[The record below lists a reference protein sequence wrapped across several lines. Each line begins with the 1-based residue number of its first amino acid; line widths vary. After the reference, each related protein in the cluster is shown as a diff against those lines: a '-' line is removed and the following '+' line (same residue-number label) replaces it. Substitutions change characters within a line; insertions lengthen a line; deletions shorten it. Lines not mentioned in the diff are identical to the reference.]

1 MEEILDQSVSE
12 LPGTLL
18 QVEFDKESES
28 VFDIAKQLRL
38 SKKDIGF
45 IKACEC
51 GGGQPNI
58 VFFRFESLKEKIQ
71 VAPFAILCFCVHT
84 RTHTDTHGPM
94 GID

>member
-28 VFDIAKQLRL
+28 VLDIAKQLHL

-51 GGGQPNI
+51 GGGQPNLL
-58 VFFRFESLKEKIQ
+58 FFRFESWEKSKS
-71 VAPFAILCFCVHT
+71 L
-84 RTHTDTHGPM
+84 RKKSK
-94 GID
+94 